1 MVVARTNR
9 ISGEIDLLL
18 GTDAPEATIG
28 DGNEEVQRNDGD
40 DDDIPLYFLSEEEV
54 EMMVAQFRRI
64 FGDDAIFARG
74 SVGNVR

>member
-1 MVVARTNR
+1 MVDTHTNP

-18 GTDAPEATIG
+18 GTDAPEATIE
-28 DGNEEVQRNDGD
+28 DGNEEVQRRDNN
-40 DDDIPLYFLSEEEV
+40 DDIPIYVLSEEEV

-64 FGDDAIFARG
+64 FGDDAIFWRG